1 MNKMMLGET
10 GDIYSVRSVRSR
22 TPAADSEVTEQQE
35 LDEVF
40 FFTDIIIKVE

>member
-10 GDIYSVRSVRSR
+10 RGIYSVRSVRSR

-35 LDEVF
+35 LDEVLLYLQ
-40 FFTDIIIKVE
+40 TLLE